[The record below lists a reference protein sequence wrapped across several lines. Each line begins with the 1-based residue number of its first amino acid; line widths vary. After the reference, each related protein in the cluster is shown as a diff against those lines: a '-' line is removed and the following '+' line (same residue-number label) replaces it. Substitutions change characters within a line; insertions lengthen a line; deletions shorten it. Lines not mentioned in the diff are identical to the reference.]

1 MAPKIVVSGV
11 RNPSHALLNC
21 IVTDVPAGAR
31 MSIPAILDNNQ
42 HVAVGINSYPQYD
55 QLAKVN
61 VDFLTVYNGAAR
73 LAFKSPPSNLP
84 SIIHRLE
91 LMTAAFFAN
100 VDAIKHGEAHD
111 CPAVVFVDIAPGL
124 FTSAGV
130 IAYVS
135 DNWAIGGN
143 FDMRA
148 WHLVVPLALHE
159 CFADLCTSMPNI
171 HVWENVQQ
179 ALGFRATPPPLTMT
193 VNVPGIRALSLK
205 SDVNVGASSRKRHD
219 GSFEVT
225 NLQRHGNI
233 AFQLLVTCTS
243 TPIIDVQLDGVPIVH
258 DDIHQWVPT
267 AIGEWD
273 AEFAFQLA
281 SRKPSPSCIVKS
293 LLLDLSAESGSALPV
308 DSTLA
313 GYYGGG
319 ATMAAHSSLAR
330 SASTYG
336 RHPVLK

>member
-1 MAPKIVVSGV
+1 MSATSSPKLVVSGV

-21 IVTDVPAGAR
+21 TVADLPAGAC
-31 MSIPAILDNNQ
+31 MSIPAVLDNNQ
-42 HVAVGINSYPQYD
+42 HVAVGINSYSQYD
-55 QLAKVN
+55 QLTKVN

-73 LAFKSPPSNLP
+73 LAFKSPPSYLP
-84 SIIHRLE
+84 SIHRGGLE
-91 LMTAAFFAN
+91 LLTATFLAN

-111 CPAVVFVDIAPGL
+111 CPAVVFVDIAPGM

-135 DNWAIGGN
+135 DNWAVGGN
-143 FDMRA
+143 FDMRP
-148 WHLVVPLALHE
+148 WHLVVPLPLRE

-179 ALGFRATPPPLTMT
+179 ALGFRTTPPPLTMN
-193 VNVPGIRALSLK
+193 VNVPGIRALCLK
-205 SDVNVGASSRKRHD
+205 SNVGASRKRHD
-219 GSFEVT
+219 GSFEVS
-225 NLQRHGNI
+225 NLPRHGI
-233 AFQLLVTCTS
+233 IEFQLLVTCTS
-243 TPIIDVQLDGVPIVH
+243 TPIIDVQLDGVPIMH
-258 DDIHQWVPT
+258 DDIQWIPI

-308 DSTLA
+308 ESVPA
-313 GYYGGG
+313 GYYGG
-319 ATMAAHSSLAR
+319 AHSSLAR
-330 SASTYG
+330 SASTYV
-336 RHPVLK
+336 RHPVLT